1 MESHAGAESCVNQSQ
16 QVCSRVSDR
25 RIEETV
31 LMKLASTLLLAVAV
45 SSCASTVLVQNP
57 PRMAL
62 NHEQKI
68 GIVAFETQGSDA
80 PSSEVASRFLE
91 AIHEGQ
97 PGVAVVELG
106 SSAEVLSAV
115 GKNRMDGEAM
125 REIGKKFDVDVL
137 IVGALT
143 MKETKPKVDFDLNR
157 GIKLGS
163 VQAQVRLD
171 GNLEAKLVNT
181 DRGATMWSGSSSRS
195 IQLACVSGNSTGS
208 GSVHI
213 TDRDGQVQRLVND
226 MVQEASSDFR
236 PTWVRQPGP

>member
-1 MESHAGAESCVNQSQ
+1 
-16 QVCSRVSDR
+16 
-25 RIEETV
+25 
-31 LMKLASTLLLAVAV
+31 MKLASVLLLAVAV
-45 SSCASTVLVQNP
+45 SSCSSTILVQTP

-62 NHEQKI
+62 GHEQKI
-68 GIVAFETQGSDA
+68 GIIAFDTQGNDA
-80 PSSEVASRFLE
+80 STSEVGSRFLE

-106 SSAEVLSAV
+106 NSAELLSAV
-115 GKNRMDGEAM
+115 GKTRMDSEAV

-143 MKETKPKVDFDLNR
+143 MKESKPKVDFDLNH
-157 GIKLGS
+157 GVKLGS

-181 DRGATMWSGSSSRS
+181 ERGATLWSGSSSRW
-195 IQLACVSGNSTGS
+195 IQLAHVNGDSTGS
-208 GSVHI
+208 GSIHI
-213 TDRDGQVQRLVND
+213 TDRESQVQKLVCD

-236 PTWVRQPGP
+236 PTWVRQPAP